1 MKKLGLILYVFLLC
15 LNGFAQN
22 DISVS
27 ATIDKA
33 NVLIGEHANLKL
45 SVNSSEK
52 LAIEWPQIGDTI
64 VTEIEIVDRTGVDT
78 IVSKTHYEYVQNL
91 TLISFDSGYYAI
103 PPFNF
108 TIKKSS
114 GVEEIFETNAM
125 LFEVHSVE
133 VDSTANIKPI
143 TPILNM
149 PVTFAEVARKSGFTL
164 LILAVIALAIF
175 LIYYFK
181 KHRKIP
187 IITRFKPVIP
197 PNRLAIDALYALENK
212 KLWQSGQVKEYYSE
226 ITDILREYISGAY
239 GIPAVE
245 MITDEIFDLMKE
257 NPKYQDNYY
266 KLAYNIFTKSDMV
279 KFAKGLT
286 EADENMNVMK
296 DAYEFVNGTWKYIVE
311 LKSKEE
317 NVE

>member
-52 LAIEWPQIGDTI
+52 LAIDWPQIGDTI
-64 VTEIEIVDRTGVDT
+64 VSEIEIVDRTGIDT
-78 IVSKTHYEYVQNL
+78 LVSKTHYEYVQNL

-108 TIKKSS
+108 IIKKSN

-133 VDSTANIKPI
+133 VDSTANILPI

-149 PVTFAEVARKSGFTL
+149 PVTFAEVARKSGFAL
-164 LILAVIALAIF
+164 SILAVIALAIF

-266 KLAYNIFTKSDMV
+266 KLAYSIFTKSDMV

-296 DAYEFVNGTWKYIVE
+296 DAYDFVNGTWKYIVE